1 MLQYL
6 KNIENWD
13 LSKKRKFFWSF
24 SIIWV
29 ITIFLIGGEWLYFI
43 PFIVGDIIFWKTINY
58 RFWKKRK
65 VNKEKPKSQFR
76 SWADAIIFAVIAAT

>member
-1 MLQYL
+1 MLQDL

-43 PFIVGDIIFWKTINY
+43 PFIVGDIIFWKGHVGVANGKSTIIHANGDTNN
-58 RFWKKRK
+58 
-65 VNKEKPKSQFR
+65 VAIENSNKL
-76 SWADAIIFAVIAAT
+76 IH